1 MSESPMLKPQ
11 PRVTQLNRP
20 FWDGCNNGR
29 LVIQK
34 CRACTRAVFYPRVCC
49 PFCKAGDLD
58 WIEASGNYLV
68 LHAGKGNHV
77 LRETLTSLEGQLSP
91 KEFFQINRSALV
103 QVDRVRHV
111 EPAFNDQH
119 IVVLADGTRLTLTR
133 GLREL
138 QERLRFA

>member
-58 WIEASGNYLV
+58 WVEASGRGKVISHTTVHRTHHDSFNTEAPYVFAAVALEEGPWLYAQV
-68 LHAGKGNHV
+68 LEAP
-77 LRETLTSLEGQLSP
+77 TDSTSLVG
-91 KEFFQINRSALV
+91 RSVTATF
-103 QVDRVRHV
+103 VDHGPRQKIA
-111 EPAFNDQH
+111 AFR
-119 IVVLADGTRLTLTR
+119 LA
-133 GLREL
+133 
-138 QERLRFA
+138 